1 MYEVNPTPPTA
12 LTAPRPRAFRGLRR
26 VHLLAQAHADRIA
39 RAHGLTMQQWELLVR
54 LRRAGGSLDQRELCC
69 GFGVA
74 PATMSALIES
84 AAERGLVVR
93 EAHPGDRRRRRI
105 VLSPEGRERVEAVP
119 HLGREVATCMTIGFS
134 DEERVLLATL
144 LERAAENLA
153 AGAGV

>member
-1 MYEVNPTPPTA
+1 MESSTSTTLA
-12 LTAPRPRAFRGLRR
+12 APRPRAFSSLRR
-26 VHLLAQAHADRIA
+26 VHRLAQAHGDRIA
-39 RAHGLTMQQWELLVR
+39 RDHSLTMQQWELLVR

-84 AAERGLVVR
+84 AAERGFVVR

-105 VLSPEGRERVEAVP
+105 ALSLEGRQRVEAVP
-119 HLGREVATCMTIGFS
+119 HLGREVATRMTTGFT
-134 DEERVLLATL
+134 DEERVVLAVL

-153 AGAGV
+153 AEVRP

>member
-1 MYEVNPTPPTA
+1 MEFKGSTTLA
-12 LTAPRPRAFRGLRR
+12 APRPAAFRSLRR

-74 PATMSALIES
+74 PPTMSALIES
-84 AAERGLVVR
+84 AAERGFVVR

-105 VLSPEGRERVEAVP
+105 ALSPEGRRRVEAVP
-119 HLGREVATCMTIGFS
+119 HLGKEVATRMTIGFS
-134 DEERVLLATL
+134 DEERAQLAVL

-153 AGAGV
+153 AGAVI

>member
-1 MYEVNPTPPTA
+1 VESTRSTTLA
-12 LTAPRPRAFRGLRR
+12 APRPPAFRSLRR
-26 VHLLAQAHADRIA
+26 VHLLAQAHGDRIA

-54 LRRAGGSLDQRELCC
+54 LRRAGGALDQRELCC

-93 EAHPGDRRRRRI
+93 EAHVGDRRRRRI
-105 VLSPEGRERVEAVP
+105 ALSPEGRQRVEAVP
-119 HLGREVATCMTIGFS
+119 HLGREIATRMTTGFS
-134 DEERVLLATL
+134 DEERLLLAVL

-153 AGAGV
+153 AGATV